1 MVSLSEIWGQVAAFG
16 NDWFKFTMVELGV
29 FEFTLDVLH
38 ALKLMVDSLDRLQI
52 FEQWKIK
59 R

>member
-1 MVSLSEIWGQVAAFG
+1 
-16 NDWFKFTMVELGV
+16 MVELGV

-52 FEQWKIK
+52 YE
-59 R
+59 